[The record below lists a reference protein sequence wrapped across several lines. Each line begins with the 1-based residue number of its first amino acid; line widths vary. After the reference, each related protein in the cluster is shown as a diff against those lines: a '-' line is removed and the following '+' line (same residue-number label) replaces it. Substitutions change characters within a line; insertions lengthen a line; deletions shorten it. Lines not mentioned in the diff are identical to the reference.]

1 MKDIFKEVMG
11 IEGVRGLLI
20 VSNGG
25 GVTLAKSSPDF
36 KSEAERLEKISWLPF
51 MTEMGGIKD
60 AELIYDSARFYIK
73 KFEDGYLIVII
84 GDNAPISM
92 VRLNCEVLLPS
103 LSKMQP
109 TSKKIG
115 NLLRKKIF

>member
-1 MKDIFKEVMG
+1 MKDIFKEVMD

-20 VSNGG
+20 VSNEG
-25 GVTLAKSSPDF
+25 GVTLSKSSPDF
-36 KSEAERLEKISWLPF
+36 KSEAERLARINWLPF
-51 MTEMGGIKD
+51 TVEMGGIKD
-60 AELIYDSARFYIK
+60 AELLYDSARFYIK
-73 KFEDGYLIVII
+73 KFEDGYLVVII
-84 GDNAPISM
+84 GNNAPISM

-103 LSKMQP
+103 LAKMQP

>member
-20 VSNGG
+20 VSNEGA
-25 GVTLAKSSPDF
+25 VTLSKSSPDF
-36 KSEAERLEKISWLPF
+36 KREAERLGQINWLPF
-51 MTEMGGIKD
+51 TIEMGGIKD
-60 AELIYDSARFYIK
+60 AELVYDNARFYIK
-73 KFEDGYLIVII
+73 KFDEGYLLVVI
-84 GDNAPISM
+84 GDNAPLSM

-103 LSKMQP
+103 LAKMQP

-115 NLLRKKIF
+115 NLLRKKLF

>member
-25 GVTLAKSSPDF
+25 GVMLAKSSPDF
-36 KSEAERLEKISWLPF
+36 KSEAERLEKINWLPF

-103 LSKMQP
+103 LAKMQP

>member
-11 IEGVRGLLI
+11 IEGVHGLLI
-20 VSNGG
+20 VSNE
-25 GVTLAKSSPDF
+25 GVVMLSKSSPNF
-36 KSEAERLEKISWLPF
+36 KKESERLSQINWLPF
-51 MTEMGGIKD
+51 TIEMNGIKD
-60 AELIYDSARFYIK
+60 AELVYDSARFYIK
-73 KFEDGYLIVII
+73 KFDDGYLFVII
-84 GDNAPISM
+84 GDNAPLSM

>member
-20 VSNGG
+20 VSNEGA
-25 GVTLAKSSPDF
+25 VTLSKSSPDF
-36 KSEAERLEKISWLPF
+36 KKESERLTQVNWLPF
-51 MTEMGGIKD
+51 TIEMDGIKD
-60 AELIYDSARFYIK
+60 AELVYDSARFYIK
-73 KFEDGYLIVII
+73 KFDDGYLVVII
-84 GDNAPISM
+84 GDNAPLSM

-103 LSKMQP
+103 LAKMQP
-109 TSKKIG
+109 ASKKIG

>member
-20 VSNGG
+20 VSNEGA
-25 GVTLAKSSPDF
+25 VTLSKSSPDF
-36 KSEAERLEKISWLPF
+36 KREAERLGQINWLPF
-51 MTEMGGIKD
+51 TIEMGGIKD
-60 AELIYDSARFYIK
+60 AELVYDSARFYIK
-73 KFEDGYLIVII
+73 KFEDGYLLVII
-84 GDNAPISM
+84 GDNAPLSM

-103 LSKMQP
+103 LAKMQP
-109 TSKKIG
+109 TSKKIS

>member
-20 VSNGG
+20 VSNEGV
-25 GVTLAKSSPDF
+25 VTLSKSSSDF
-36 KSEAERLEKISWLPF
+36 KREAEQLGQINWLPF
-51 MTEMGGIKD
+51 TMEMSGIKD
-60 AELIYDSARFYIK
+60 AELVYDSARFYIK
-73 KFEDGYLIVII
+73 KFEEGYLLVII
-84 GDNAPISM
+84 GDNAPLSM

-103 LSKMQP
+103 LVKMQP

>member
-20 VSNGG
+20 ISNEGA
-25 GVTLAKSSPDF
+25 VTLSKFSADF
-36 KSEAERLEKISWLPF
+36 KKETERLSQINWLPF
-51 MTEMGGIKD
+51 TIEMERIKD
-60 AELIYDSARFYIK
+60 AELVYDSARFYIK
-73 KFEDGYLIVII
+73 KFEDGYLLVVI
-84 GDNAPISM
+84 GDNAPLSM

-103 LSKMQP
+103 LAKMQP